1 MKQKLNLKDII
12 SIRLKITFKILHN
25 KNNSRSGKQN
35 ETSSLRAVFC
45 KDRLRVCKI
54 EKSDF
59 PKLCQKEGLDELFLK
74 I

>member
-1 MKQKLNLKDII
+1 MLLRRFYCIHTSVGKCWNLVTFSIIYYVIIRVKD
-12 SIRLKITFKILHN
+12 
-25 KNNSRSGKQN
+25 
-35 ETSSLRAVFC
+35 LRAVFC
-45 KDRLRVCKI
+45 KDRLRICKI